1 MAQLHKREMKSQSA
15 RPAGGG
21 RRGEKSARG
30 IPNAPLLMNIRTQQ
44 TAVLPGVLILFGF
57 RAHRWSIYI
66 IRWWLARVAATA
78 TIEL

>member
-1 MAQLHKREMKSQSA
+1 
-15 RPAGGG
+15 
-21 RRGEKSARG
+21 
-30 IPNAPLLMNIRTQQ
+30 MNIRTQQ